1 MARRTDHPW
10 PTRKSVTPDLVAA
23 VVTFGDLGDGVEH
36 VGWSEDGADG
46 PHFIVMRNF
55 SDGAGY
61 CMVANDATYYG
72 GVKKVNVSEGAT
84 HFLLTP
90 EAAEALGMGIQI
102 TIQYPPTAT
111 SAKEIKDMLD
121 RLLAS

>member
-1 MARRTDHPW
+1 M
-10 PTRKSVTPDLVAA
+10 TPYLVAA

-36 VGWSEDGADG
+36 VGWSEDGGDG

-55 SDGAGY
+55 SDRAGY
-61 CMVANDATYYG
+61 CIVANHATHYG
-72 GVKKVNVSEGAT
+72 GVETVRVSDGAT
-84 HFLLTP
+84 QFSLTP
-90 EAAEALGMGIQI
+90 EAAEALGTGIQV

-111 SAKEIKDMLD
+111 SAMEIEDRLD